1 MYVQHC
7 LCSAL
12 TLHTACSWVLSTD
25 TLMLLMQEVPGRLWD
40 GKEVILEAIGEL
52 ITVEPH
58 CVQPEEDVITALLGV
73 APACC
78 ASLMR
83 TPFLPLPAQ
92 KPTSPCSSHLHRRS
106 WHEA

>member
-1 MYVQHC
+1 
-7 LCSAL
+7 
-12 TLHTACSWVLSTD
+12 
-25 TLMLLMQEVPGRLWD
+25 MLLMQEVPGRLWD

-58 CVQPEEDVITALLGV
+58 CVQPEEDVITALLGA

-83 TPFLPLPAQ
+83 APFLPLPAQ
-92 KPTSPCSSHLHRRS
+92 KPTLPCSSHLHRRS